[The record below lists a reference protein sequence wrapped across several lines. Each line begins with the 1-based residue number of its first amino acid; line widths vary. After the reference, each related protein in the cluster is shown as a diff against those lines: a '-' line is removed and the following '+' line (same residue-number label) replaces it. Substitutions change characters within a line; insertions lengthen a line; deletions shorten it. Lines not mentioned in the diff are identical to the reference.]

1 MTDPTPRLRESP
13 SVTLLQ
19 SSFAQ
24 LPDSVFERV
33 NPTPVARPVLIRVNE
48 ALAAEL
54 QLPLAGQDSETLAS
68 LFAGNVLAAGSVP
81 IAMGYAGH
89 QFGGFVPQLGD
100 GRAILLGEA
109 QARDG
114 TRYDIQLKGSGRTRF
129 SRRGDGRAAL
139 GPVLREYL
147 VSEAMHALGIPTTRA
162 LAAVTTGET
171 VLREVPL
178 PGAIVTRVAKS
189 HVRVGT
195 FEFAATLPDG
205 KPLRALTD
213 HVIERLYPSASAEAS
228 PALSLLRA
236 VVERQASLVAQ
247 WMHVGFIH
255 GVMNTD
261 NMALSGETIDF
272 GPCAFVDAYDPATV
286 FSAIDSQGRYAFA
299 NQPPIAQWNLAR
311 LAEALLPLLDPDPER
326 AVSLAEDMLSHFA
339 TCFRARWVEGLRAKL
354 GLTRAEEG
362 DLALAEGFLALL
374 HQQHVD
380 FTLAF
385 RRLCDAADE
394 PVANSVRELFLDPG
408 VFDAWSVGWRR
419 RLGVEAVP
427 ARERAQ
433 AMRRV
438 NPLYIPRNH
447 LVEQV
452 IAAGVE
458 QGNFAPFGE
467 LLDVL
472 SRPFEEQR
480 GRERFAL
487 PPQPDQV
494 VFRTYCGT

>member
-1 MTDPTPRLRESP
+1 
-13 SVTLLQ
+13 V
-19 SSFAQ
+19 
-24 LPDSVFERV
+24 LP
-33 NPTPVARPVLIRVNE
+33 AG
-48 ALAAEL
+48 AE
-54 QLPLAGQDSETLAS
+54 
-68 LFAGNVLAAGSVP
+68 P

-114 TRYDIQLKGSGRTRF
+114 SRYDIQLKGSGRTRY

-139 GPVLREYL
+139 GPVLREYM

-171 VLREVPL
+171 VQRELPL
-178 PGAIVTRVAKS
+178 PGAILTRVAAS

-205 KPLRALTD
+205 QPLRALVG
-213 HVIERLYPSASAEAS
+213 HVIERLYPSARTEAS
-228 PALSLLRA
+228 PALALLRR

-272 GPCAFVDAYDPATV
+272 GPCAFMDAYDPATV
-286 FSAIDSQGRYAFA
+286 FSAIDTQGRYAYG

-311 LAEALLPLLDPDPER
+311 LAETLLPLLDADPER
-326 AVSLAEDMLSHFA
+326 AVSLAEDMLAHFA
-339 TCFRARWVEGLRAKL
+339 TCFRERWLWGLRAKL

-362 DLALAEGFLALL
+362 DLALGERFLTLL
-374 HQQHVD
+374 QQQRVD

-385 RRLCDAADE
+385 RRLCDAADA
-394 PVANSVRELFLDPG
+394 PASLSVRSLFDAPEA
-408 VFDAWSVGWRR
+408 FDAWVADWRR
-419 RLGVEAVP
+419 RLDAEGVP
-427 ARERAQ
+427 AAERAQ
-433 AMRRV
+433 AMRHA

-447 LVEQV
+447 LVEEA
-452 IAAGVE
+452 IAAALG
-458 QGNFAPFGE
+458 QGDFGPFAE

-472 SRPFEEQR
+472 SRPFDVQP

-487 PPQPDQV
+487 PPQPDQQ

>member
-1 MTDPTPRLRESP
+1 MWLP
-13 SVTLLQ
+13 
-19 SSFAQ
+19 SSFAL
-24 LPDSVFERV
+24 LPDALVEKV
-33 NPTPVARPVLIRVNE
+33 APTPVAAPALIRVNE

-54 QLPLAGQDSETLAS
+54 QLPLAAQDRAWLAR
-68 LFAGNVLAAGSVP
+68 LFAGNALAAGSAP
-81 IAMGYAGH
+81 IAMAYAGH

-109 QARDG
+109 EARDG

-162 LAAVTTGET
+162 LAAVTTGEV
-171 VLREVPL
+171 VLRELPL

-195 FEFAATLPDG
+195 FEYAATLTDG
-205 KPLRALTD
+205 KPLRALVD
-213 HVIERLYPSASAEAS
+213 HVIRRLYPEALDAAS
-228 PALSLLRA
+228 PALALLKG
-236 VVERQASLVAQ
+236 VVERQAALVAQ

-272 GPCAFVDAYDPATV
+272 GPCAFMDAYDPATV
-286 FSAIDSQGRYAFA
+286 FSAIDSQGRYAFG

-311 LAEALLPLLDPDPER
+311 LAETLLPLLDPDPER
-326 AVSLAEDMLSHFA
+326 AVGLAEDMLAHFA
-339 TCFRARWVEGLRAKL
+339 ACFRTRWGEGLRHKL

-374 HQQHVD
+374 HAQRVD

-385 RRLCDAADE
+385 RRLCDAADA
-394 PVANSVRELFLDPG
+394 PATGSVRELFQDP
-408 VFDAWSVGWRR
+408 VAFDAWAIGWRR
-419 RLGVEAVP
+419 RLDAEGVP
-427 ARERAQ
+427 AAERARR
-433 AMRRV
+433 MRRV

-447 LVEQV
+447 LVEQA
-452 IAAGVE
+452 ILAAVG
-458 QGNFAPFGE
+458 QRDFAPFAE
-467 LLDVL
+467 LVEVVA
-472 SRPFEEQR
+472 RPFDEQP

-487 PPQPDQV
+487 PPQPEEQ
-494 VFRTYCGT
+494 VFRTFCGT

>member
-1 MTDPTPRLRESP
+1 MSSPTLPHREPPR
-13 SVTLLQ
+13 VTLLP

-24 LPDSVFERV
+24 LPDSLYARV
-33 NPTPVARPVLIRVNE
+33 APTPVPQPALIRINE

-54 QLPLAGQDSETLAS
+54 QLPLAGFDGEALAS
-68 LFAGNVLAAGSVP
+68 LFSGNTLPDGSVP

-109 QARDG
+109 QGRDG
-114 TRYDIQLKGSGRTRF
+114 ARHDIQLKGSGRTRY

-171 VLREVPL
+171 VQREVPL
-178 PGAIVTRVAKS
+178 PGAILTRVALS

-205 KPLRALTD
+205 QPLRALVD
-213 HVIERLYPSASAEAS
+213 HVIERLYPSARAEAS
-228 PALSLLRA
+228 PALALLRMA
-236 VVERQASLVAQ
+236 VERQASLVAQ

-272 GPCAFVDAYDPATV
+272 GPCAFMDAYDPATV

-326 AVSLAEDMLSHFA
+326 AVSLAEDMLAHFA
-339 TCFRARWVEGLRAKL
+339 TCFRARWVQGLRAKL

-362 DLALAEGFLALL
+362 DLVLAEGFLALL
-374 HQQHVD
+374 HQQRVD

-385 RRLCDAADE
+385 RRLCDAADAPAE
-394 PVANSVRELFLDPG
+394 LSVRALFVDPEG
-408 VFDAWSVGWRR
+408 FDAWSVAWWRR
-419 RLGVEAVP
+419 LEVEDQGA
-427 ARERAQ
+427 AERAQ
-433 AMRRV
+433 AMRRA

-447 LVEQV
+447 RVEQV
-452 IAAGVE
+452 IVAAVE
-458 QGNFAPFGE
+458 QGDFAPFAE
-467 LLDVL
+467 LVEVL
-472 SRPFEEQR
+472 GRPCQEQP

-487 PPQPDQV
+487 PPRPDEQV
-494 VFRTYCGT
+494 LRTFCGT

>member
-1 MTDPTPRLRESP
+1 MSDPIP
-13 SVTLLQ
+13 SLTEPPVLTLLPG
-19 SSFAQ
+19 SFAQ
-24 LPDSVFERV
+24 LPDSLYAQVA
-33 NPTPVARPVLIRVNE
+33 PTPVAGPRLIRVNDV
-48 ALAAEL
+48 LATEL
-54 QLPLAGQDSETLAS
+54 QLPLAALDGQTLAS
-68 LFAGNVLAAGSVP
+68 LFSGNTLARGSVP

-109 QARDG
+109 EGRDG
-114 TRYDIQLKGSGRTRF
+114 TRYDIQLKGSGRTRY

-171 VLREVPL
+171 VLREMPL
-178 PGAIVTRVAKS
+178 PGAILTRVARS

-195 FEFAATLPDG
+195 FEYAATLPDG

-213 HVIERLYPSASAEAS
+213 HAIDRLYPAARGEAS
-228 PALSLLRA
+228 PALALLRR

-272 GPCAFVDAYDPATV
+272 GPCAFMDAYDPATV
-286 FSAIDSQGRYAFA
+286 FSAIDTQGRYAYG
-299 NQPPIAQWNLAR
+299 NQPGIAQWNLAR
-311 LAEALLPLLDPDPER
+311 FAETLLPLLDPDPER
-326 AVSLAEDMLSHFA
+326 AVSLAEDVLAHFA
-339 TCFRARWVEGLRAKL
+339 DCFRARWTEGLRAKL
-354 GLTRAEEG
+354 GFTRAEEG
-362 DLALAEGFLALL
+362 DLAFAEGFLTLL
-374 HQQHVD
+374 QQQKVD

-394 PVANSVRELFLDPG
+394 PAVGSARELFPDPG
-408 VFDAWSVGWRR
+408 VFDAWSVAWRR
-419 RLGVEAVP
+419 RLEVDGVP
-427 ARERAQ
+427 PRERAQ

-452 IAAGVE
+452 IGAAVE
-458 QGNFAPFGE
+458 QGDFAPFE
-467 LLDVL
+467 DLVDVL
-472 SRPFEEQR
+472 RRPHEAQP

-487 PPQPDQV
+487 PPRPDQQ

>member
-1 MTDPTPRLRESP
+1 MSRPTPPLRESP
-13 SVTLLQ
+13 GLTLLP

-24 LPDSVFERV
+24 LPPALHERV
-33 NPTPVARPVLIRVNE
+33 APTPVSRPALIRIND

-54 QLPLAGQDSETLAS
+54 QLPVTALGADLLAS
-68 LFAGNVLAAGSVP
+68 LFSGNVLPAGTEP

-114 TRYDIQLKGSGRTRF
+114 RRYDIQLKGSGRTRY
-129 SRRGDGRAAL
+129 SRRGDGRVAL
-139 GPVLREYL
+139 GPVLREYV

-171 VLREVPL
+171 VQRELPL
-178 PGAIVTRVAKS
+178 PGAILTRVAAS

-205 KPLRALTD
+205 QPLRALVG
-213 HVIERLYPSASAEAS
+213 HVIERLYPSARTEAS
-228 PALSLLRA
+228 PALALLRR

-272 GPCAFVDAYDPATV
+272 GPCAFMDAYDPATV
-286 FSAIDSQGRYAFA
+286 FSAIDTQGRYAYG

-311 LAEALLPLLDPDPER
+311 LAETLLPLLDADPER
-326 AVSLAEDMLSHFA
+326 AVSLAEDMLAHFA
-339 TCFRARWVEGLRAKL
+339 TCFRERWLWGLRAKL

-362 DLALAEGFLALL
+362 DLALGERFLTLL
-374 HQQHVD
+374 QQQRVD

-385 RRLCDAADE
+385 RRLCDAADA
-394 PVANSVRELFLDPG
+394 PASLSVRSLFDAPEA
-408 VFDAWSVGWRR
+408 FDAWAVDWRR
-419 RLGVEAVP
+419 RLDAEGVP
-427 ARERAQ
+427 AAERAQ
-433 AMRRV
+433 AMRHA

-447 LVEQV
+447 LIEEA
-452 IAAGVE
+452 IAAAVQGDFGLVAELVE
-458 QGNFAPFGE
+458 
-467 LLDVL
+467 VL
-472 SRPFEEQR
+472 SRPFDAQP

-487 PPQPDQV
+487 PPQPDQQ

>member
-1 MTDPTPRLRESP
+1 MSDPAQTSRASSSLMWLP
-13 SVTLLQ
+13 
-19 SSFAQ
+19 SSFAL
-24 LPDSVFERV
+24 LPDALFEKV
-33 NPTPVARPVLIRVNE
+33 APTPVAAPALIRVNE

-54 QLPLAGQDSETLAS
+54 QLPLAAQDRAWLAR
-68 LFAGNVLAAGSVP
+68 LFAGNALAAGSAP
-81 IAMGYAGH
+81 IAMAYAGH
-89 QFGGFVPQLGD
+89 QFGGFVPKLGD

-109 QARDG
+109 EARDG

-162 LAAVTTGET
+162 LAAVTTGEV
-171 VLREVPL
+171 VLRELPL

-195 FEFAATLPDG
+195 FEYAATLTDG
-205 KPLRALTD
+205 KPLRALVD
-213 HVIERLYPSASAEAS
+213 HVIRRLYPEALDEAS
-228 PALSLLRA
+228 PALALLKG
-236 VVERQASLVAQ
+236 VVERQAALVAQ

-272 GPCAFVDAYDPATV
+272 GPCAFMDAYDPATV
-286 FSAIDSQGRYAFA
+286 FSAIDQNGRYAFA

-311 LAEALLPLLDPDPER
+311 LAETLLPLLDPDPER
-326 AVSLAEDMLSHFA
+326 AVTRAEEMLGYFA
-339 TCFRARWVEGLRAKL
+339 DRFRAEWLRGLRAKL
-354 GLTRAEEG
+354 GLQRAEDG
-362 DLALAEGFLALL
+362 DLALAEGFLTLL
-374 HQQHVD
+374 HQQQVD

-394 PVANSVRELFLDPG
+394 PSSGAVRELFRDPQ
-408 VFDAWSVGWRR
+408 VLDAWSDGWRR
-419 RLGVEAVP
+419 RLEAEGRPPV
-427 ARERAQ
+427 ERAA
-433 AMRRV
+433 AMRRA

-447 LVEQV
+447 LVEEV
-452 IAAGVE
+452 IAAAVG
-458 QGNFAPFGE
+458 QGDFAPFGE
-467 LLDVL
+467 LVEVL
-472 SRPFEEQR
+472 SRPFDEQP
-480 GRERFAL
+480 GRERFAQPPL
-487 PPQPDQV
+487 PEQQ

>member
-1 MTDPTPRLRESP
+1 
-13 SVTLLQ
+13 
-19 SSFAQ
+19 
-24 LPDSVFERV
+24 
-33 NPTPVARPVLIRVNE
+33 
-48 ALAAEL
+48 
-54 QLPLAGQDSETLAS
+54 
-68 LFAGNVLAAGSVP
+68 
-81 IAMGYAGH
+81 
-89 QFGGFVPQLGD
+89 VPQLGD

-114 TRYDIQLKGSGRTRF
+114 TRYDIQLKGSGRTRY

-147 VSEAMHALGIPTTRA
+147 VSEAMQALGIPTTRA
-162 LAAVTTGET
+162 LAAVATGET

-178 PGAIVTRVAKS
+178 PGAIVTRVARS

-205 KPLRALTD
+205 KPLRALVD
-213 HVIERLYPSASAEAS
+213 HVIDRLYPSARTEAS
-228 PALSLLRA
+228 PALALLRS
-236 VVERQASLVAQ
+236 VVERQASLVAK

-272 GPCAFVDAYDPATV
+272 GPCAFMDAYDPATV

-299 NQPPIAQWNLAR
+299 NQPWIAQWNLAR
-311 LAEALLPLLDPDPER
+311 LAETLLPLLDPDPER
-326 AVSLAEDMLSHFA
+326 AVSLAEEMLGHFA
-339 TCFRARWVEGLRAKL
+339 TCFRVQWVQGLRAKL
-354 GLTRAEEG
+354 GLTGTEE
-362 DLALAEGFLALL
+362 DDQALAEGFLALL
-374 HQQHVD
+374 HQQQVD

-394 PVANSVRELFLDPG
+394 PASTAVRELFREPG
-408 VFDAWSVGWRR
+408 VFDAWSVGWRS
-419 RLGVEAVP
+419 RLEAGGVP
-427 ARERAQ
+427 AAVRAQ

-452 IAAGVE
+452 IVAGVE
-458 QGNFAPFGE
+458 SGNFAPFAE
-467 LLDVL
+467 LAEVL
-472 SRPFEEQR
+472 SRPFEEQP

-487 PPQPDQV
+487 PPQPTERV
-494 VFRTYCGT
+494 LRTFCGT